1 MVARMTG
8 KPNTCRLRL
17 ALFHAALC
25 FAVLCI
31 SGCGP
36 KKPAGPAFDVPS
48 LIGLKISIVTARLG
62 PGQELPAASQ
72 GSGRRQ
78 WRKDGYVLRVDFRLR
93 SERVT
98 EWRVS
103 LDDPQ
108 KTIRDKDKDEL
119 LSMTRLQ
126 GSDARYSLEWEED
139 LDSVDRYRSLQ
150 VVPAPRQHKVILR
163 LTGQNLGE
171 MTLVQF
177 GLQVAGNSGEN
188 PDENGLTIA
197 PWQREVQAQDGTQ
210 LKLEAVPNY
219 SRTPLAGGASITVQ
233 IEVDG
238 AVVSKQTAS
247 AGGAASCD
255 WEI

>member
-1 MVARMTG
+1 MAANVLR
-8 KPNTCRLRL
+8 KPTVCFTRLTV
-17 ALFHAALC
+17 FYVALC
-25 FAVLCI
+25 FALSWI
-31 SGCGP
+31 SGCGQ

-48 LIGLKISIVTARLG
+48 LIGLKISAVTARLG

-78 WRKDGYVLRVDFRLR
+78 WRKDGYVLRADFRQR
-93 SERVT
+93 NERVT

-119 LSMTRLQ
+119 LSMARLQ
-126 GSDARYSLEWEED
+126 QGDARYNVEWEED
-139 LDSVDRYRSLQ
+139 PNQVERYRSLQ
-150 VVPAPRQHKVILR
+150 VVPTPRQHRVTLR
-163 LTGQNLGE
+163 VTGQNLGE

-177 GLQVAGNSGEN
+177 ALQVAGNIGEN
-188 PDENGLTIA
+188 PSENGLTLA
-197 PWQREVQAQDGTQ
+197 PWQRELQAQDGTQ

-219 SRTPLAGGASITVQ
+219 SRTPLASGASITVQ
-233 IEVDG
+233 IEVNG
-238 AVVSKQTAS
+238 KVVSQQTAS